1 MYVCVAVRLIQLL
14 HYTHSHRRRTLQ
26 KNRTHLWNEYSQF
39 SSSHKIYIYIRKS
52 LDSERWLLK
61 HKHINRKYWSTK
73 LNRISSRHQYGQIEC
88 LCARRRTSN
97 LSVVCP
103 SAPATRAYPANHN
116 ASAEAVTRI
125 KPNWTCWT
133 HDNCVELCYSATEIH
148 IRHRCGTVEGN
159 GVSNFVYYIF
169 FSPFFS
175 LSCCY
180 GEILLLFCCCLHLQ
194 YTRFL
199 GRVLCGKA

>member
-1 MYVCVAVRLIQLL
+1 MYVLPCGWYNCFTTRIHTAGERYKRTEHIYKTNIANLAVRIK
-14 HYTHSHRRRTLQ
+14 Y
-26 KNRTHLWNEYSQF
+26 
-39 SSSHKIYIYIRKS
+39 IYIYIRKS

-103 SAPATRAYPANHN
+103 SAPSTRAYPANHN

-159 GVSNFVYYIF
+159 GVSNFV
-169 FSPFFS
+169 
-175 LSCCY
+175 
-180 GEILLLFCCCLHLQ
+180 
-194 YTRFL
+194 
-199 GRVLCGKA
+199 